1 MSYSAMCIRHGRGRI
16 IHSSP
21 VAYRGRR
28 TGCCCLKSVEEEL
41 AVDVALAV
49 ANVAVQ
55 LDRRVVGAA
64 TPGVHAQVG
73 IVDLEDEALSNSWQE
88 KEDE

>member
-1 MSYSAMCIRHGRGRI
+1 M
-16 IHSSP
+16 
-21 VAYRGRR
+21 
-28 TGCCCLKSVEEEL
+28 
-41 AVDVALAV
+41 ALAI

-55 LDRRVVGAA
+55 LDRRVFGAA